1 MGQSATAPSVLKTR
15 SSITECLLLDDR
27 RRHVTF
33 GNGHSE
39 SGEENSRARPIG
51 ESSQPMSAGPRSLM
65 QEWRTQ
71 SSRTVLEFGKF
82 GSVESHTV
90 QVPDGTVIED
100 WIWFKVRH
108 DLIEMSSDDTD
119 TVWQTPS
126 FVNVLARDNELRK
139 WVVFR
144 QVKYGI
150 SVAMGGETLAS
161 VGGYIEQGEDPLDA
175 AKRELQEELGYTSD
189 NWVALTPSGIVAG
202 SGYRCHRRQPL
213 VTATTGI
220 RLQSRLR
227 CGIPVPGIG
236 CCAGGAFGQ
245 P

>member
-1 MGQSATAPSVLKTR
+1 
-15 SSITECLLLDDR
+15 
-27 RRHVTF
+27 
-33 GNGHSE
+33 
-39 SGEENSRARPIG
+39 
-51 ESSQPMSAGPRSLM
+51 MSAGPRSLM

-100 WIWFKVRH
+100 WIWFK
-108 DLIEMSSDDTD
+108 
-119 TVWQTPS
+119 TPS

-189 NWVALTPSGIVAG
+189 NWVALTPSGIVADCNRG
-202 SGYRCHRRQPL
+202 CGVGYLFLALDAVQVERLASHDDLEEMHVEYLSTDELACALHSGQFKGLSWAHVVSLALLYSAKHNL
-213 VTATTGI
+213 T
-220 RLQSRLR
+220 
-227 CGIPVPGIG
+227 
-236 CCAGGAFGQ
+236 
-245 P
+245 

>member
-1 MGQSATAPSVLKTR
+1 
-15 SSITECLLLDDR
+15 
-27 RRHVTF
+27 
-33 GNGHSE
+33 
-39 SGEENSRARPIG
+39 
-51 ESSQPMSAGPRSLM
+51 MSAGPRSLM

-189 NWVALTPSGIVAG
+189 NWVALTPSGIVADCNRG
-202 SGYRCHRRQPL
+202 CGVGYLFLALDAVQVERLASHDDLEEMHVEYLSTDELACALHSGQFKGLSWAHVVSLALLYSAKHNL
-213 VTATTGI
+213 T
-220 RLQSRLR
+220 
-227 CGIPVPGIG
+227 
-236 CCAGGAFGQ
+236 
-245 P
+245 